1 MKVYAEMGKE
11 SPEGSALFKNN
22 SISVICTHELFRR
35 MDIYELEERDFKKF

>member
-1 MKVYAEMGKE
+1 MLMKVYAEMGKE
-11 SPEGSALFKNN
+11 SALFKNN